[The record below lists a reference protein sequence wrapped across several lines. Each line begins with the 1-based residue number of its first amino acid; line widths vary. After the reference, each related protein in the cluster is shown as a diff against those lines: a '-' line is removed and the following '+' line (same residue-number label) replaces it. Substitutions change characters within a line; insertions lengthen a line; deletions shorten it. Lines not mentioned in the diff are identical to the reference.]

1 MAETTSREG
10 GADAGWNLPTK
21 HLPPPLGSRD
31 LPEPLPL
38 RKIIGASVIILATAL
53 GSGELILWPY
63 IVTQV
68 GIGILWLAIVG
79 FTMQF
84 FLNMEIERYTLATGE
99 TAVAGFTRFWKPWGI
114 IFILGAILP
123 NLFPGWVTS
132 SATAITFTFGI
143 NQDLYRYIAIG
154 LLVTIGLI
162 VSLSPVV
169 YQSIEKIEMV
179 LVSIILIFLVF
190 AIFIATDG
198 SAWAGVITKAPQG
211 ILDFPQTMG
220 VIGAASLLGAI
231 AFAGA
236 GGANNLVQSNYVR
249 TRAWGWGLASPTS
262 SRP

>member
-31 LPEPLPL
+31 LPDPLPL
-38 RKIIGASVIILATAL
+38 RKIVGASVIILATAL

-236 GGANNLVQSNYVR
+236 GAPTTWCRATTLG
-249 TRAWGWGLASPTS
+249 TKAWGWGLASPTS
-262 SRP
+262 SHP

>member
-1 MAETTSREG
+1 MAETTGREG
-10 GADAGWNLPTK
+10 GVDAGWNIPTK
-21 HLPPPLGSRD
+21 YLPAIESRD
-31 LPEPLPL
+31 LPEPLPF

-53 GSGELILWPY
+53 GFGELILWPY

-68 GIGILWLAIVG
+68 GIGILWLAMVG

-84 FLNMEIERYTLATGE
+84 FLNMEIERWTLATGE
-99 TAVAGFTRFWKPWGI
+99 TAVAGFTRFWKPWGM

-132 SATAITFTFGI
+132 SATAITYTFGI
-143 NQDLYRYIAIG
+143 NEDLYRYIAVG

-179 LVSIILIFLVF
+179 LVSVILNFLVF
-190 AIFIATDG
+190 AIFIATKG
-198 SAWAGVITKAPQG
+198 SVWAGVFTQAPAG
-211 ILDFPQTMG
+211 IANFPG
-220 VIGAASLLGAI
+220 YAAEIGAASLLGAKPSRGRV
-231 AFAGA
+231 APTTSFRATTSG
-236 GGANNLVQSNYVR
+236 
-249 TRAWGWGLASPTS
+249 TRARGWGPASPTS